1 MGTNF
6 AAPFA
11 LLRPVEVDPLKYAE
25 QYQNLA
31 NLAQLRQYRQQ
42 EMAASQQTMQMRQA
56 EMDKYKYELDQMKG
70 LNQAYQDAFTPDENG
85 VQQFDPDKIVSIL
98 GQRGLG
104 SQIPAVKK
112 GILDYQTAKV
122 DYQKAQTELNNANE
136 TLASKRTDF
145 LGNVGATLKAHDY
158 DPHFT
163 LAMVQDAVRHGLAEP
178 TQAQE
183 AVETISSLLV
193 KDPSGELAKQWIQ
206 PHADQWIAASPAQ
219 QDILRKQQELKTGEL
234 TQKKTQAEL
243 EGKET
248 ENKLNAFKLN
258 LLQGVQQNPAAGA
271 DAVDQILPA
280 SKYPELNGKYKTLY
294 QQAGTGMADPDG
306 IARAKQAVLDAAL
319 KKAEQDAPETLKAA
333 ADKALAEQTATE
345 PGKIRIAQ
353 AEGAARAVG
362 MLQASGLTQDDFA
375 RAGEQYARTG
385 VMPPLGRDSVTRAKI
400 VQAANAWAKDQGMSA
415 ADVVT
420 MQAAYAGDKKSLEN
434 FQKQRDQIVS
444 FEQTAQKNLQQ
455 FLDLAGKIPDTGVPW
470 LNMPIRML
478 DAKLVGNENMAAIN
492 AARQVANN
500 EIAKV
505 TSGGGMS
512 GVLSDSARR
521 EVSSYNPQN
530 ATFAQTKAVARVL
543 QQDMANRH
551 QSMDSTIGDIK
562 SRIGGGGVSTMQ
574 PAQSTQSAPQGG
586 TSATPVQPTS
596 IPKGAKVQYNAQ
608 TGAWRYSTD
617 QGKTWQTPK

>member
-1 MGTNF
+1 MGANF

-11 LLRPVEVDPLKYAE
+11 LLRPVDVDPLKYAE

-42 EMAASQQTMQMRQA
+42 EMADMQQQAQMRQA
-56 EMDKYKYELDQMKG
+56 QMEKYQYDLDQMKG

-122 DYQKAQTELNNANE
+122 EYQKAQTELNNANE

-163 LAMVQDAVRHGLAEP
+163 LAMINDAVRHGLADP

-183 AVETISSLLV
+183 AADTVTSLLA

-219 QDILRKQQELKTGEL
+219 QELLKKQQELKTGEF

-248 ENKLNAFKLN
+248 ENKLNAFKLS

-400 VQAANAWAKDQGMSA
+400 VQAANAWAKDQGMSP

-478 DAKLVGNENMAAIN
+478 DAKLVGSENMAAIN

-505 TSGGGMS
+505 TSGGGLS
-512 GVLSDSARR
+512 GVLSDSARQ

-530 ATFAQTKAVARVL
+530 ATFAQTKAVAKIL
-543 QQDMANRH
+543 QQDMKNRH
-551 QSMDSTIGDIK
+551 ESMDATLGDIK
-562 SRIGGGGVSTMQ
+562 SRIGGGGASTVQ
-574 PAQSTQSAPQGG
+574 PAQTQPK
-586 TSATPVQPTS
+586 AT
-596 IPKGAKVQYNAQ
+596 KRFNAQ
-608 TGAWRYSTD
+608 TGKLED
-617 QGKTWQTPK
+617 IPQ